1 MRVCRKEIGR
11 VAPRKEKRSGSVR
24 RRAVAAVFF
33 RSHSRFPRFFSPH
46 ATLSPHPKMSRGNKR
61 EVDRARAAARAGK
74 PKASEKDGLTAQQR
88 RER

>member
-1 MRVCRKEIGR
+1 
-11 VAPRKEKRSGSVR
+11 
-24 RRAVAAVFF
+24 
-33 RSHSRFPRFFSPH
+33 
-46 ATLSPHPKMSRGNKR
+46 MSRGNKR